1 MQQLLRVLNGGLLL
15 SGKGKILKEI
25 MGWLL
30 AFLVPILIVFVLN
43 MKLFAISGVDQSS
56 MHNTLFEGDVLYYNR
71 LADQVTDFEREDI
84 ILFLTDGREKQGLW
98 DEISIKLT
106 DFTDKFRKNKI
117 NERYVKR
124 IIGMP
129 GDVID
134 ITPEGDVYIN
144 GAKENRAYVVGKT
157 PIRALSYPI
166 EVPEDHFFVMG
177 DNREISEDSRS
188 FGCVRIR
195 SIEGKAVMMLWPPSK
210 VGAID

>member
-117 NERYVKR
+117 NERYVRR

-144 GAKENRAYVVGKT
+144 GVKENRAYVVGKT

-188 FGCVRIR
+188 FGCVSIR

>member
-1 MQQLLRVLNGGLLL
+1 M

>member
-144 GAKENRAYVVGKT
+144 GVKENRAYVVGKT

-188 FGCVRIR
+188 FGCVSIR